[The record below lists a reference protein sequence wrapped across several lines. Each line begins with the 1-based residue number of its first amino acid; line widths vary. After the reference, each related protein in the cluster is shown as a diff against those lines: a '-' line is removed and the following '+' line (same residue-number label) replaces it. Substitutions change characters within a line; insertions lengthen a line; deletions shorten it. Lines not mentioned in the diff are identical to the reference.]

1 MTEIRDELWLRAAD
15 GTLTQSGVNIPVTR
29 FDWALGENGYHV
41 LRAAG
46 PLGGNDDLDPALLVL
61 DARLEVHRFLD
72 GQSLGVEG
80 DTQFLLRFWDFGEDS
95 TGAVTWTIEAYSPE
109 YAMTGR
115 IVDSFASLENDTN
128 PLTTKTGAGDNLIK
142 AWVREN
148 IGTSATP
155 AARQVDDLTVEVNT
169 SQAVST
175 SKSVAWDNLLAV
187 LQDLADDGAYLGKWL
202 SFGMTA
208 SGEGSGFTFRTWANQ
223 RGQDHTAGTQDEVI
237 VSKAMGNLRA
247 PRVSFDHRSEITA
260 VRALGR
266 GEGRARATVRVED
279 TQRSQ
284 ASPWAYREAKI
295 ESQAETTA
303 TLTAEA
309 NAALQR
315 GRPVRGFSGKLLDSD
330 YARYG
335 ERVKFGDLVTAEAFG
350 YSFACRLSTVK
361 GTWSRQG
368 EVLDIALVGSVVE

>member
-1 MTEIRDELWLRAAD
+1 MTEIRDELWLRSPA
-15 GTLTQSGVNIPVTR
+15 GVQQVVGVNVSWFEWT
-29 FDWALGENGYHV
+29 LGENSYHV

-80 DTQFLLRFWDFGEDS
+80 DTQFLLRYWDFGEDDA
-95 TGAVTWTIEAYSPE
+95 GALTWTIEAYSPE

-128 PLTTKTGAGDNLIK
+128 PLTTKTGAGDDLIK

-148 IGTSATP
+148 IGASTTL
-155 AARQVDDLTVEVNT
+155 AARKVSELSVDADLGLATA
-169 SQAVST
+169 S
-175 SKSVAWDNLLAV
+175 SKSAAWDNLLAV
-187 LQDLADDGAYLGKWL
+187 LLDLADDAAYLGKWL
-202 SFGMTA
+202 SFGMLA
-208 SGEGSGFTFRTWANQ
+208 SGEGSGFTFRTWAKQ
-223 RGQDHTAGTQDEVI
+223 RGLDHTAGTQDEVI

-247 PRVSFDHRSEITA
+247 PHVSFDHRSEVTA

-279 TQRSQ
+279 TARSA

-315 GRPVRGFSGKLLDSD
+315 GRPLRGFTGKLLDSD

-361 GTWSRQG
+361 GRWSRAG
-368 EVLDIALVGSVVE
+368 EVLDIALVGSVVT